1 MTGIDPW
8 KNNIL
13 DFPEQRYLKYKST
26 AEKYRIIQL
35 GLCLWNKSDSN
46 SYQALPYN
54 IYMFPDDYSGN
65 TQLNCETSAIIFNRE
80 HNMDFNKWIYK
91 GVSYLNAKQES
102 QLLEGLTDSNINF
115 YDPCDKL
122 KYKNI
127 TLYKDE
133 DKKKYE
139 EMCRLF
145 SEFYNS
151 EEKYFFFEKYPKFM
165 IFYFLNNTPDHIR
178 KRLYFSFET
187 LEMKTVL
194 MISKLT
200 EEEKKFKLELELGEK
215 MKELKVKKG
224 IRNIFEA
231 LIKSKKI
238 LVGHNCCLD
247 LLFTISH
254 LGDPLPNSLKE
265 YKDMLKSYFFA
276 VYDTKFLYEKFL
288 EQHRDSLNLE
298 SKITHLENVYTN
310 LKSLYND
317 KICINLHPDFYQIY
331 SEESKVYHEAAFDA
345 YVTGSSFVWMGNV
358 LQDDMNFVQDKIFFM
373 KSIYSCFNIS
383 AEETYILKDIMPY
396 CLKAV
401 KQINDVDLSK
411 LLHENFFK
419 RIKKTYTLD
428 SHNSIL
434 ILVQLEDAM

>member
-13 DFPEQRYLKYKST
+13 DLPDQRYLKYKAT

-35 GLCLWNKSDSN
+35 GLCLWNKTDFN

-54 IYMFPDDYSGN
+54 IYMFPEDFSGN
-65 TQLNCETSAIIFNRE
+65 NQINCETSAIIFNRE

-91 GVSYLNAKQES
+91 GISYLNAKQES
-102 QLLEGLTDSNINF
+102 QLLEGITDSNVNF
-115 YDPCDKL
+115 YDPSDKL

-151 EEKYFFFEKYPKFM
+151 EEKYYYFEKYPKFM

-187 LEMKTVL
+187 LENKTVL
-194 MISKLT
+194 MLSKLN
-200 EEEKKFKLELELGEK
+200 EEERKFKLELELGEK
-215 MKELKVKKG
+215 MRELRVKKG

-231 LIKSKKI
+231 LVKYKKT
-238 LVGHNCCLD
+238 LVGHNCSLD

-254 LGDPLPNSLKE
+254 LGDPLPSSLKE
-265 YKDMLKSYFFA
+265 FKEMLKSYFNL
-276 VYDTKFLYEKFL
+276 VYDTKYLYENFL
-288 EQHRDSLNLE
+288 EQYKESLNLE
-298 SKITHLENVYTN
+298 CKITHLENVYTN
-310 LKSLYND
+310 LKSLYGD
-317 KICINLHPDFYQIY
+317 KIDISLHPDFLHTY
-331 SEESKVYHEAAFDA
+331 SEVSKVYHEAAFDA
-345 YVTGSSFVWMGNV
+345 YVTGSSFIWMGHIFKDN
-358 LQDDMNFVQDKIFFM
+358 MEFFHNRIFFM
-373 KSIYSCFNIS
+373 KSIYSCFNLN
-383 AEETYILKDIMPY
+383 AEETYILKDIMAY

-401 KQINDVDLSK
+401 KQLNDIDLCK
-411 LLHENFFK
+411 LIDENFFK
-419 RIKKTYTLD
+419 RIKKTYHLD
-428 SHNSIL
+428 SHNSVL
-434 ILVQLEDAM
+434 ILVQLEDVV

>member
-13 DFPEQRYLKYKST
+13 DFPDQRYLKYKST

-54 IYMFPDDYSGN
+54 IYMFPEDFSGN
-65 TQLNCETSAIIFNRE
+65 NQLNCETSAIIFNRE

-215 MKELKVKKG
+215 LKELKVKKG

-265 YKDMLKSYFFA
+265 YKDMLKSYFCA
-276 VYDTKFLYEKFL
+276 VYDTKFLYEQFL

-310 LKSLYND
+310 LKTLYND

-345 YVTGSSFVWMGNV
+345 YVTGCSFVWMGHV

-373 KSIYSCFNIS
+373 RSIYSCFNLS